1 MEMNR
6 NRLLKI
12 AYIALATFAGTTFM
26 KAENNGLPAEGYIGR
41 SEIRIQDG
49 RMTPEALLGGAC
61 ARFAKPRDR

>member
-26 KAENNGLPAEGYIGR
+26 KAENNGLPAEGYIGK
-41 SEIRIQDG
+41 SDIVIENG
-49 RMTPEALLGGAC
+49 KMTPEAL
-61 ARFAKPRDR
+61 AKRIRTLWCS